1 MKISNKER
9 IAKFKKVFFV
19 VSAVIAL
26 GTLGIFLTFD
36 LIYGLAGVGFFS
48 MWYLF
53 FHVADYQYIEYNDE
67 GSKIVLRYYKAIGF
81 GRKDYSS
88 IDFPKQL
95 LKNVYFE
102 NSLFG
107 KLSDLTIL
115 VQTKRGV
122 AEFPSVSLS
131 GLTLS
136 DRKKIE
142 HSLKSL
148 LEI

>member
-1 MKISNKER
+1 MKISNKQK
-9 IAKFKKVFFV
+9 ISKLKKVFFV

-26 GTLGIFLTFD
+26 ATLGIFLTTD
-36 LIYGLAGVGFFS
+36 MIYGLAGVGVFS

-53 FHVADYQYIEYNDE
+53 FHVADYQYIEYNDT
-67 GSKIVLRYYKAIGF
+67 GDKIILRYYKAIGF

-115 VQTKRGV
+115 IRTKRGV
-122 AEFPSVSLS
+122 AEYPSVSLS
-131 GLTLS
+131 AMSYS

-142 HSLKSL
+142 HSLKSS